1 MKPEK
6 LAICGWGP
14 YKDRVEIDFDR
25 FCGQGLFLVTG
36 ATGAGKTTIFEAIS
50 YALFGE
56 LGGSM
61 RSKDSVRSDFAYAD
75 TRTYVELCMSH
86 DGKTYL
92 ITRNP
97 QYFRPKKRK
106 GGKSEYTKE
115 SENAVLQLPD
125 GRVLEGNKEVN
136 RMVQEILKMDFD
148 QFRQIS
154 MIAQGEFTKLLT
166 ASSKEK
172 TQIFRDIFGTHI
184 YERFAAVLHQ
194 RAGKLYARIMA
205 YRNKM
210 DETVEA
216 LALKE
221 EEWIALTENKEYSYQ
236 RIKEYLETQLG
247 LKKHACIEAAE
258 ELIKA
263 EKMVAAQEKK
273 IQEAKRTE
281 QLFKELAEAEAKK
294 SELAA
299 QKDSIMQTKNTVLL
313 AGNAE
318 KAELAAMQKQGSVQR
333 LEETNRKIRGLEDDC
348 KALEEKRNAGEAQYS
363 NREDVKEVLDTLLEL
378 VEARKVCAGKEK
390 IIQADRTLLQ
400 RNQKEY
406 LKLEQKA
413 QQEKSAYEHAWLLY
427 RRAMVGI
434 VAMQVKEGEP
444 CPVCGSLQHP
454 DIAGITAEVP
464 SEDVL
469 KCLKQIAED
478 STQELLSLHGKTSSL
493 KGEVETK
500 EADLSGIYA
509 QILIKEKTITKTSD
523 IIKMLVTELSTINF
537 HEIIGA
543 EGGDGK
549 TDASI
554 CLKKALSDQ
563 AENSTKIQQIEADL
577 IANKAFLRILEKD
590 KITQSEEAKRAQS
603 AYYQK
608 LLECN
613 FKTEEQYLAVKLNAD
628 EIGCM
633 QQEIESY
640 EQQAVSN
647 ADHIKRIQAA
657 VKGKRPPVLEEL
669 SRLKK
674 EAEDAKKEIQKEY
687 NFIQILC
694 AQIEKAFLSLR
705 GKMKEVTELEQ
716 EYGIVKD
723 LDNIT
728 AGNNPKRLVFE
739 QYVLANYFDQVL
751 TAANM
756 RLYRM
761 TSGRY
766 ELSRAEGA
774 SDGRTKDNFEIQV
787 LDNYTGKYRL
797 AKTLSGGEA
806 FKASLSLALGMSDI
820 IQADSGGV
828 KVETLFIDEGFGS
841 LDAESLDQA
850 CGTLTSLVEKNRFIG
865 IISHVPELRERID
878 KQLVV
883 EKTNVGSHIKMI
895 V

>member
-25 FCGQGLFLVTG
+25 FCGQGLFLITG

-56 LGGSM
+56 LGGTM

-75 TRTYVELCMSH
+75 TKTYVELCMSH
-86 DGKTYL
+86 DGKTYF

-97 QYFRPKKRK
+97 QYYRPKKRK

-115 SENAVLQLPD
+115 SENAVLQLPG
-125 GRVLEGNKEVN
+125 GRVIEGNKDVN

-184 YERFAAVLHQ
+184 YEKFAAILHQ
-194 RAGKLYARIMA
+194 RAGKLYVLIMA

-216 LALKE
+216 LALKDE
-221 EEWIALTENKEYSYQ
+221 VWIALTENKEYSYH
-236 RIKEYLETQLG
+236 RIKEYLEMLLE
-247 LKKHACIEAAE
+247 LKKRACIDAAE
-258 ELIKA
+258 GLIKA
-263 EKMVAAQEKK
+263 EKVVAAQEKK

-281 QLFKELAEAEAKK
+281 QLFKELAEADAKK
-294 SELAA
+294 GELAA
-299 QKDSIMQTKNTVLL
+299 QKDSIEQTKNAVLL
-313 AGNAE
+313 ARNAE
-318 KAELAAMQKQGSVQR
+318 KAELAAMQKQGAVQK
-333 LEETNRKIRGLEDDC
+333 LEETNCKIRELEDDC
-348 KALEEKRNAGEAQYS
+348 KILEEKRDAGEAQYS
-363 NREDVKEVLDTLLEL
+363 NREEVKDVLVTLLEL
-378 VEARKVCAGKEK
+378 VEERRVCAEKEK
-390 IIQADRTLLQ
+390 IIQEDRTLLQ
-400 RNQKEY
+400 RYQKEY
-406 LKLEQKA
+406 IKLEQKT
-413 QQEKSAYEHAWLLY
+413 QQEKQAYEHAELLY

-469 KCLKQIAED
+469 KHLKQIAED
-478 STQELLSLHGKTSSL
+478 STQGLLSLHGKTSSL

-500 EADLSGIYA
+500 EADLRGLYA
-509 QILIKEKTITKTSD
+509 KMLIKEKTITQTSD
-523 IIKMLVTELSTINF
+523 IIKLLATELSNINCQ
-537 HEIIGA
+537 EIIGA
-543 EGGDGK
+543 EGGAGK
-549 TDASI
+549 TDIGI
-554 CLKKALSDQ
+554 CLKRALSVQ
-563 AENSTKIQQIEADL
+563 AENSTKIQQITADM
-577 IANKAFLRILEKD
+577 IAKKAFLRSLEKD
-590 KITQSEEAKRAQS
+590 KITQSEAVKRAQS
-603 AYYQK
+603 AYHQK

-613 FKTEEQYLAVKLNAD
+613 FKTEEQYLAVKLRAD
-628 EIGCM
+628 EIGRM
-633 QQEIESY
+633 QQEIDCY
-640 EQQAVSN
+640 EQQTVSN

-657 VKGKRPPVLEEL
+657 VKGRRPPVLEEL
-669 SRLKK
+669 SQLKK
-674 EAEDAKKEIQKEY
+674 AAEEAKKEIQKEY

-694 AQIEKAFLSLR
+694 AQIEKAFFSLR
-705 GKMKEVTELEQ
+705 GKLKEVTELEL

-739 QYVLANYFDQVL
+739 QYVLVNYFDQVL
-751 TAANM
+751 AAANM
-756 RLYRM
+756 RLHRM

-766 ELSRAEGA
+766 ELSRAEGV

-850 CGTLTSLVEKNRFIG
+850 CGTLTSLVETNRFIG

-878 KQLVV
+878 KQIIV
-883 EKTNVGSHIKMI
+883 EKTNIGSHIRMI